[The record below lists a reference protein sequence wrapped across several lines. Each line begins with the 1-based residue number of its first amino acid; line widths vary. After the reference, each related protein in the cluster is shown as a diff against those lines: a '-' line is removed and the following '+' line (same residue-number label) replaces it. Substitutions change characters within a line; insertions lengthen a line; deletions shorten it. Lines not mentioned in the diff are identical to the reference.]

1 MKKIRLGSLQI
12 LRLFILVLVLMLL
25 AIPVFAQEEGVV
37 NGNAV
42 NVRQGPGTS
51 YAAIAQVQVGQTLY
65 ILGTQNNWFQV
76 RLQTGTEG
84 WIRSDLVDRVIKNV
98 KVTGSLLNVRKGPGS
113 NYNKVGEVK
122 AGQVLP
128 VLAEQNS
135 WYKVRIPGLGE
146 AWVASWYTA
155 VVSSANTGSTS
166 TGAPSTGANGANPGV
181 VNSGSVMV
189 KTEVLNV
196 RKGPGT
202 GYALVTKIGLNEKHD
217 VLAQQNGWYKIKVN
231 NMEGWV
237 SGDYVQYIPA
247 PTIPTTPT
255 TPNNSSS
262 PVVPGTPSTPSAP
275 ENPVTGQ
282 FPPAVQVIAN
292 AVNVREWASLDA
304 PVLAQ
309 VNTGD
314 SLAVL
319 NYQNSWY
326 NVRLADGRTGW
337 IINWYAQPYDDSVPS
352 RGAQKKELLIV
363 PIAEGK
369 TFKVVDNGG
378 KPELSLEGWTKNQY
392 RFKTTNVETKLVL
405 ELDGQSTRKYEGK
418 IDRLAIPSIKIYP
431 QGNKEIIEMVFD
443 FVPIPGSGQTDN
455 NNITTIPIGIAAQKK
470 GLSGKTIV
478 VDPGHASVQVG
489 GWLDPGAL
497 GSRTKIQEKDI
508 NLAIALKLK
517 TLLEQNGAKVILT
530 HTGQTT
536 LSLAGRAAIAN
547 NLPADIFVS
556 IHSNFNNKSSI
567 AGHTTYYYAPAS
579 NPVLYAQLNQRQR
592 LASLVQKEMVKSA
605 GRKDN
610 GILQDNFAVLRETRV
625 PSILVETAYLSNWEE
640 EQLLSQDWF
649 RQNIAIGICNGIKSY
664 FN

>member
-1 MKKIRLGSLQI
+1 MKKIRPGSLQK
-12 LRLFILVLVLMLL
+12 LRLSILVLVLVFLT
-25 AIPVFAQEEGVV
+25 IPVFAQEEGVV
-37 NGNAV
+37 NGNTV
-42 NVRQGPGTS
+42 NIRQGPGTS
-51 YAAIAQVQVGQTLY
+51 FAAIAQVQVGQTLY
-65 ILGTQNNWFQV
+65 ILGTQNNWLQV
-76 RLQTGTEG
+76 RLHTGTEG

-98 KVTGSLLNVRKGPGS
+98 KVTGSLVNARKGPGT

-122 AGQVLP
+122 AGQVLA
-128 VLAEQNS
+128 VVAEQNS
-135 WYKVRIPGLGE
+135 WYKVRIAGLGE
-146 AWVASWYTA
+146 AWVASWYTTI
-155 VVSSANTGSTS
+155 VSPANTGNPGN
-166 TGAPSTGANGANPGV
+166 TGAPSTGANPGSV
-181 VNSGSVMV
+181 DSGSVMV

-231 NMEGWV
+231 NLEGWV
-237 SGDYVQYIPA
+237 LGDYVQYTPA
-247 PTIPTTPT
+247 TNIPTTPT
-255 TPNNSSS
+255 TPGT
-262 PVVPGTPSTPSAP
+262 PGSLAEPSTPSIP
-275 ENPVTGQ
+275 DSPVAGQ
-282 FPPAVQVIAN
+282 YPSAVQVIAN
-292 AVNVREWASLDA
+292 AVNVRQWASLDA
-304 PVLAQ
+304 PVIEQ

-314 SLAVL
+314 SFTVL
-319 NYQNSWY
+319 SYQNSWY

-337 IINWYAQPYDDSVPS
+337 VINWYVQPYDGSLPS
-352 RGAQKKELLIV
+352 RGAQKKDLLIV

-392 RFKTTNVETKLVL
+392 RFKTTNEETKLVL

-418 IDRLAIPSIKIYP
+418 IDRLGIPSIKIYP

-443 FVPIPGSGQTDN
+443 FVPIPGSGQTDSN
-455 NNITTIPIGIAAQKK
+455 KITTIPLGIGAQMK

-489 GWLDPGAL
+489 GWPDPGAL

-536 LSLAGRAAIAN
+536 LSLAGRAAVAN

-556 IHSNFNNKSSI
+556 IHSNWNYKSSVS
-567 AGHTTYYYAPAS
+567 GHTTYYYAPAS
-579 NPVLYAQLNQRQR
+579 NAALYAQLNERQR